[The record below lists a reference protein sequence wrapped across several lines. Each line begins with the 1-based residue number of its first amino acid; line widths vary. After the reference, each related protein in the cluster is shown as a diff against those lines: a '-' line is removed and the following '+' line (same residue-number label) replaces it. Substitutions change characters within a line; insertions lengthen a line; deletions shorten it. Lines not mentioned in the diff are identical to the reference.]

1 MKLIISPAKKM
12 NVDTDTMEIRGLPR
26 FLDRTRLLCDWLKTM
41 SYDQLKALWRCN
53 DAIASLNYE
62 RLQHMELEEGLTP
75 AVLAY
80 EGIQYRYMA
89 PHLFSWEQFDY
100 LDRHLRILSGF
111 YGVLRPFDGVTPY
124 RLEMQAKLAGPGYSS
139 LYQFWGPALAQA
151 LAEEDGLVVDLAS
164 REYSR
169 AVTDH
174 LPQGMTVISCT
185 FGELREGRVVEK
197 GTQCK
202 MARGE
207 MVRYLTERLAEGPEA
222 MRDFDRLGY
231 SFSRE
236 RSTPAHY
243 VFIREARSTED

>member
-1 MKLIISPAKKM
+1 M
-12 NVDTDTMEIRGLPR
+12 
-26 FLDRTRLLCDWLKTM
+26 
-41 SYDQLKALWRCN
+41 
-53 DAIASLNYE
+53 
-62 RLQHMELEEGLTP
+62 
-75 AVLAY
+75 
-80 EGIQYRYMA
+80 
-89 PHLFSWEQFDY
+89 
-100 LDRHLRILSGF
+100 
-111 YGVLRPFDGVTPY
+111 
-124 RLEMQAKLAGPGYSS
+124 
-139 LYQFWGPALAQA
+139 
-151 LAEEDGLVVDLAS
+151 VDLAS

>member
-62 RLQHMELEEGLTP
+62 RLQHMELEERLTP

-100 LDRHLRILSGF
+100 LDRHLRILGN
-111 YGVLRPFDGVTPY
+111 LP
-124 RLEMQAKLAGPGYSS
+124 LHAAG
-139 LYQFWGPALAQA
+139 Q
-151 LAEEDGLVVDLAS
+151 DHAS
-164 REYSR
+164 QLF
-169 AVTDH
+169 T
-174 LPQGMTVISCT
+174 
-185 FGELREGRVVEK
+185 
-197 GTQCK
+197 
-202 MARGE
+202 ARKDFPSHF
-207 MVRYLTERLAEGPEA
+207 RDKPRD
-222 MRDFDRLGY
+222 RDF
-231 SFSRE
+231 SE
-236 RSTPAHY
+236 RNCTAPAVRRPAWRTHTGA
-243 VFIREARSTED
+243 ARISPH

>member
-124 RLEMQAKLAGPGYSS
+124 RLEMGARLKTEGARDLYAFWGDKLARG
-139 LYQFWGPALAQA
+139 QMVRWM
-151 LAEEDGLVVDLAS
+151 AE
-164 REYSR
+164 R
-169 AVTDH
+169 AVTRAE
-174 LPQGMTVISCT
+174 
-185 FGELREGRVVEK
+185 ELQEF
-197 GTQCK
+197 
-202 MARGE
+202 
-207 MVRYLTERLAEGPEA
+207 
-222 MRDFDRLGY
+222 RDLGY
-231 SFSRE
+231 RFLPE
-236 RSTPAHY
+236 RSHPGRY
-243 VFIREARSTED
+243 VFLKEDEV